1 MKIGDVMKYSLNA
14 GDWNSIFAV
23 PSSVV
28 DKYIK
33 LASGNSLKL
42 LLFLLRHGGVEF
54 SEEKLNSELGF
65 RERGELEDAA
75 LFWIQR
81 GIIRFDNG
89 TDNGLVPAAEI
100 RDTPLPIVEDTADKA
115 KPRPVVK
122 PVNVSSGEVAERIA
136 TDKEIEML
144 FAEAERLYAH
154 PLRQRENQLVI
165 SLVDH
170 YGLPVGVALMLLN
183 YCFKVDKTSPGYIQT
198 VAANWAEEDI
208 NTIELANA
216 RILSLEKQNGVED
229 RLREAMEMSTKL
241 SAKMRRYIKA
251 WTDWGF
257 DEKMIMLAY
266 DRTIDQIKE
275 WKPEYANRILESW
288 KNEGISTPDAAQQ
301 ALLQRKQTVKA
312 GAAATASKSSFNMD
326 DEMNKIKNRYKSE
339 NRGG

>member
-1 MKIGDVMKYSLNA
+1 MNA
-14 GDWNSIFAV
+14 GEWNSVFAV

-28 DKYIK
+28 DKFLK

-42 LLFLLRHGGVEF
+42 LLFLLRHGGEEF
-54 SEEKLNSELGF
+54 SEERLSAELGF
-65 RERGELEDAA
+65 KERGELEDAA

-89 TDNGLVPAAEI
+89 SDSGLTSAADDHETAAVSE
-100 RDTPLPIVEDTADKA
+100 TPADKP
-115 KPRPVVK
+115 KTRPVVK
-122 PVNVSSGEVAERIA
+122 PVSVSSGEVANRIA
-136 TDKEIEML
+136 SDKEIEML

-183 YCFKVDKTSPGYIQT
+183 YCFGVGKNSPGYIQT
-198 VAANWAEEDI
+198 VAADWSEEEI

-229 RLREAMEMSTKL
+229 RLRKAMEMTTKL
-241 SAKMRRYIKA
+241 SVKMRRYIKT

-257 DEKMIMLAY
+257 GEEMIMLAY
-266 DRTIDQIKE
+266 EKTIDQIKE
-275 WKPEYANRILESW
+275 WKPEYANKILESW
-288 KNEGISTPDAAQQ
+288 KSEGIDTPAAVEQ
-301 ALLQRKQTVKA
+301 ATQQRKQTVKA
-312 GAAATASKSSFNMD
+312 GTSSKSSFNMSN
-326 DEMNKIKNRYKSE
+326 EMNKIINRYKSD
-339 NRGG
+339 N

>member
-1 MKIGDVMKYSLNA
+1 MKYSLNA
-14 GDWNSIFAV
+14 GEWNSVFAV

-33 LASGNSLKL
+33 LAGGNSLKL
-42 LLFLLRHGGVEF
+42 LLFLLRHGGEVF
-54 SEEKLNSELGF
+54 SEERLNAELGF

-75 LFWIQR
+75 LFWVQR
-81 GIIRFDNG
+81 GIIRFETASVE
-89 TDNGLVPAAEI
+89 TDNGLAAASVEAAPVSTGVVAAEK
-100 RDTPLPIVEDTADKA
+100 PADKPKA
-115 KPRPVVK
+115 RPVDIK
-122 PVNVSSGEVAERIA
+122 PVSVSSGEVADRIA
-136 TDKEIEML
+136 SDKELETL

-183 YCFKVDKTSPGYIQT
+183 YCFKVNKTSPSYVQT
-198 VAANWAEEDI
+198 VAADWSAEEI

-216 RILSLEKQNGVED
+216 RILSLEKQNGVEE
-229 RLREAMEMSTKL
+229 RLREAMEMTTKL
-241 SAKMRRYIKA
+241 SAKMRRYVKD

-257 DEKMIMLAY
+257 DERMIMLAY
-266 DRTIDQIKE
+266 EMTIDRIKE

-288 KNEGISTPDAAQQ
+288 KNDGISSPAAAEQ
-301 ALLQRKQTVKA
+301 ASLQRKQTVKA
-312 GAAATASKSSFNMD
+312 GADAKSSFNMN
-326 DEMNKIKNRYKSE
+326 DEMAKIINRYKND

>member
-1 MKIGDVMKYSLNA
+1 MKYSLNA
-14 GDWNSIFAV
+14 GEWNSVFAV

-28 DKYIK
+28 DKFLK

-42 LLFLLRHGGVEF
+42 LLFLLRHGGEEF
-54 SEEKLNSELGF
+54 SEERLSAELGF
-65 RERGELEDAA
+65 KERGELEDAA

-89 TDNGLVPAAEI
+89 ADSGLVSAAEN
-100 RDTPLPIVEDTADKA
+100 RDTAVTVSKTPADKP

-122 PVNVSSGEVAERIA
+122 PVSVSSGEVADRIA
-136 TDKEIEML
+136 SDKELEML

-183 YCFKVDKTSPGYIQT
+183 YCFGVGKNSPSYIQT
-198 VAANWAEEDI
+198 VAADWSEEEI

-216 RILSLEKQNGVED
+216 RILSLEKQNSVED
-229 RLREAMEMSTKL
+229 RLREAMEMTTKL
-241 SAKMRRYIKA
+241 SVKMRRYIKT

-257 DEKMIMLAY
+257 GEEMIMLAY
-266 DRTIDQIKE
+266 ERTIDQIKE
-275 WKPEYANRILESW
+275 WKPEYANKILESW
-288 KNEGISTPDAAQQ
+288 KSEGIDTPAAVEQ
-301 ALLQRKQTVKA
+301 ATQQRKQTVKA
-312 GAAATASKSSFNMD
+312 GMNSKSSFDMNSEMD
-326 DEMNKIKNRYKSE
+326 RIKNRYKSD
-339 NRGG
+339 N

>member
-1 MKIGDVMKYSLNA
+1 MKYSLNA
-14 GDWNSIFAV
+14 GEWNSVFAV

-42 LLFLLRHGGVEF
+42 LLFLLRHGGEEF
-54 SEEKLNSELGF
+54 SEERLNAELGF
-65 RERGELEDAA
+65 KERGELEDAA

-81 GIIRFDNG
+81 GIIRYDKG
-89 TDNGLVPAAEI
+89 ADSGLVSAAESLETAVTVKETI
-100 RDTPLPIVEDTADKA
+100 ADKP
-115 KPRPVVK
+115 KVRPVVK
-122 PVNVSSGEVAERIA
+122 PVSVSSGEVASRIGS
-136 TDKEIEML
+136 DKEIEML
-144 FAEAERLYAH
+144 FAEAERLYAR

-183 YCFKVDKTSPGYIQT
+183 YCFKAGKTSPSYIQA
-198 VAANWAEEDI
+198 VAADWSEDEI

-216 RILSLEKQNGVED
+216 RILSLEKQNSVEE
-229 RLREAMEMSTKL
+229 RLRESMEMTTKL
-241 SAKMRRYIKA
+241 SVKMRRYIKT

-266 DRTIDQIKE
+266 EKTIDQIKE

-288 KNEGISTPDAAQQ
+288 KDEGISSPDAAEQ
-301 ALLQRKQTVKA
+301 ASLQRKQTVKTGTVKA
-312 GAAATASKSSFNMD
+312 GANSKSSFDMNS
-326 DEMNKIKNRYKSE
+326 EMNKIINRYKSDS
-339 NRGG
+339 

>member
-14 GDWNSIFAV
+14 GEWNSVFAV

-42 LLFLLRHGGVEF
+42 LLFLLRHGGEEF
-54 SEEKLNSELGF
+54 SEERLNAELGF

-75 LFWIQR
+75 LFWVQR

-89 TDNGLVPAAEI
+89 ADSGLVSAAES
-100 RDTPLPIVEDTADKA
+100 RETVVTAAEAPADKPAPKA
-115 KPRPVVK
+115 KTVVK
-122 PVNVSSGEVAERIA
+122 PVSVSSGEVAERIIS
-136 TDKEIEML
+136 DKEIETL
-144 FAEAERLYAH
+144 FKEAERLYSH

-183 YCFKVDKTSPGYIQT
+183 YCFKAEKTSPNYIQT
-198 VAANWAEEDI
+198 VAADWASEEI

-216 RILSLEKQNGVED
+216 RILSLEKQNGVEE
-229 RLREAMEMSTKL
+229 RLREAMEMTTKL
-241 SAKMRRYIKA
+241 SVKMRRYIKT

-266 DRTIDQIKE
+266 EKTIDQIKE
-275 WKPEYANRILESW
+275 WKPEYANKILESW
-288 KNEGISTPDAAQQ
+288 KDEGIRSPDAVEQ
-301 ALLQRKQTVKA
+301 AALTRKQTVKV
-312 GAAATASKSSFNMD
+312 AANSKSSFD
-326 DEMNKIKNRYKSE
+326 MNDVMSKIKNRYKSD
-339 NRGG
+339 N

>member
-1 MKIGDVMKYSLNA
+1 MKYSLNA
-14 GDWNSIFAV
+14 GEWNSVFAV

-33 LASGNSLKL
+33 LAGGNSLKL
-42 LLFLLRHGGVEF
+42 LLFLLRHGGEEF
-54 SEEKLNSELGF
+54 SEERLNAELGF

-89 TDNGLVPAAEI
+89 AENGLVSAAESPE
-100 RDTPLPIVEDTADKA
+100 TAVTVTETADKPKTRIA
-115 KPRPVVK
+115 PK
-122 PVNVSSGEVAERIA
+122 PVSVSSGEVASRISS
-136 TDKEIEML
+136 DKEIEML

-183 YCFKVDKTSPGYIQT
+183 YCFKAGKTSPSYIQT
-198 VAANWAEEDI
+198 VAADWSEEEI

-229 RLREAMEMSTKL
+229 RLREAMEMTTKL
-241 SAKMRRYIKA
+241 SVKMRRYIQT

-266 DRTIDQIKE
+266 EKTIDQIKE
-275 WKPEYANRILESW
+275 WKPEYANKILESW
-288 KNEGISTPDAAQQ
+288 KSEGISSPDAAEQ
-301 ALLQRKQTVKA
+301 AAQQRKQTVKA
-312 GAAATASKSSFNMD
+312 GANSKSSFDMNN
-326 DEMNKIKNRYKSE
+326 EMSKIINRYKSD
-339 NRGG
+339 N

>member
-1 MKIGDVMKYSLNA
+1 MKIGDVMKYSLNV
-14 GDWNSIFAV
+14 GVWNSVFAV

-33 LASGNSLKL
+33 LAGGNSLKL
-42 LLFLLRHGGVEF
+42 LLFLLRHSGESF

-65 RERGELEDAA
+65 RESGELEDAA
-75 LFWIQR
+75 LFWVQR

-89 TDNGLVPAAEI
+89 TDFVSADESC
-100 RDTPLPIVEDTADKA
+100 DTPLPAVETAA
-115 KPRPVVK
+115 EKPKTPPVVK
-122 PVNVSSGEVAERIA
+122 PISVSSGEVAERIA
-136 TDKEIEML
+136 SDKEIEML

-183 YCFKVDKTSPGYIQT
+183 YCFKINKTSPGYIQT
-198 VAANWAEEDI
+198 VAANWAEEEI
-208 NTIELANA
+208 NTIELANV
-216 RILSLEKQNGVED
+216 RILSLEKQNGIEE
-229 RLREAMEMSTKL
+229 RLREAMEMTTKL
-241 SAKMRRYIKA
+241 SAKMRRYIKD

-266 DRTIDQIKE
+266 DKTIDQIKE

-288 KNEGISTPDAAQQ
+288 KNEGINTLEAAEQ
-301 ALLQRKQTVKA
+301 ASLQRKQTVKA
-312 GAAATASKSSFNMD
+312 GTSATSSSFNVD
-326 DEMNKIKNRYKSE
+326 DEMNKIMDRYKK
-339 NRGG
+339 NK

>member
-1 MKIGDVMKYSLNA
+1 MKYSLNA
-14 GDWNSIFAV
+14 GEWNSVFAV

-33 LASGNSLKL
+33 LAGGNSLKL
-42 LLFLLRHGGVEF
+42 LLFLLRHGGEEF
-54 SEEKLNSELGF
+54 SEERLNAELGF

-81 GIIRFDNG
+81 GVIRYDKG
-89 TDNGLVPAAEI
+89 ADSGLASAAESPETAVTVTETI
-100 RDTPLPIVEDTADKA
+100 ADKPMA
-115 KPRPVVK
+115 RPVVK
-122 PVNVSSGEVAERIA
+122 PVSVSSGEVASRIGS
-136 TDKEIEML
+136 DKEIEML
-144 FAEAERLYAH
+144 FTEAERLYAR

-183 YCFKVDKTSPGYIQT
+183 YCFKADKTSPSYIQT
-198 VAANWAEEDI
+198 VAADWSEEEI

-216 RILSLEKQNGVED
+216 RILSLEKQNGVEE
-229 RLREAMEMSTKL
+229 RLREAMEMTTKL
-241 SAKMRRYIKA
+241 SVKMRRYIKT

-266 DRTIDQIKE
+266 EKTIDQIKE

-288 KNEGISTPDAAQQ
+288 KDEGISSPGAAEQ
-301 ALLQRKQTVKA
+301 AALQRKQTVKTGTVKA
-312 GAAATASKSSFNMD
+312 GANSKSSFDMNS
-326 DEMNKIKNRYKSE
+326 EMNKIINRYKSDS
-339 NRGG
+339 